1 MGSLY
6 LDNGVSDPSY
16 QSLHGG
22 AGNLSDWVKRELRGG
37 KHSFGEDETGSA
49 LRELNTEFKANFG
62 ALSQKVLSV
71 PRELARKIAEAHSVS
86 FALGLVAY
94 QIEAD
99 GVLPADV
106 ACELLEREYVRLKA
120 TDYAVPPIESSE
132 LDFAIRE
139 GQWIEYLY
147 KKFIRQIN
155 DRIAPVATVE
165 GLLTSNDIPVEKIFM
180 TINERN
186 KVTRG
191 LIAPVLHEWK
201 SSHRGSTS
209 SAAALAITE
218 VILKS
223 PNKSEKAKLALRGKI
238 EEVRTMLGKIHSIL
252 KTVDLTSWSNREM
265 EPVRR
270 ITTGVEDSL
279 KEMDS
284 PFESMSERSL
294 AELIVEVVSKEGAPP
309 APLEKGSY
317 VIVSSPPPK
326 YGELPPLLKDPY
338 DFLERDIKL
347 AKRRDEPH
355 EFLLK
360 TVKKVHKALLEEN
373 NSPLNIAINMIM
385 EMHDRF
391 GETNKPSREEL
402 LKRLG
407 SCVHKE
413 QADDSKAIEEID
425 LDSLYKFLSDYF
437 MENFLKS

>member
-1 MGSLY
+1 
-6 LDNGVSDPSY
+6 
-16 QSLHGG
+16 
-22 AGNLSDWVKRELRGG
+22 LSDWVKRELRGG
-37 KHSFGEDETGSA
+37 KHYVGGDETA
-49 LRELNTEFKANFG
+49 NTLHDLNTEFKANFG

-71 PRELARKIAEAHSVS
+71 PRESASKIAEAHSVPL
-86 FALGLVAY
+86 ALGYVAY

-99 GVLPADV
+99 GILPADV

-132 LDFAIRE
+132 LDFAIKE

-155 DRIAPVATVE
+155 DHIATVTTVE
-165 GLLTSNDIPVEKIFM
+165 GLLASNDVPVEKIFM
-180 TINERN
+180 TIYERN

-201 SSHRGSTS
+201 SSHRGTTASQG
-209 SAAALAITE
+209 ALVITE

-223 PNKSEKAKLALRGKI
+223 PNKSEKARLALTKKI
-238 EEVRTMLGKIHSIL
+238 DEVRTMLGKLDSTL
-252 KTVDLTSWSNREM
+252 KTVDFTSWSNREM
-265 EPVRR
+265 EPVKR
-270 ITTGVEDSL
+270 IVAGVEASL
-279 KEMDS
+279 KEIDS
-284 PFESMSERSL
+284 PFELMSEETL
-294 AELIVEVVSKEGAPP
+294 AELIVQVVSKESSPP

-317 VIVSSPPPK
+317 LVVTSPPPK

-347 AKRRDEPH
+347 AKRRDEQH

-360 TVKKVHKALLEEN
+360 TVKKVHKVLLEEN
-373 NSPLNIAINMIM
+373 NSPLDVAINMIM

-391 GETNKPSREEL
+391 GETSKPSREEL
-402 LKRLG
+402 LSRLG

-413 QADDSKAIEEID
+413 QTEGSKVMEEID
-425 LDSLYKFLSDYF
+425 FESLYSLLSDYF
-437 MENFLKS
+437 MENFLK